1 MQSSTAMAV
10 HMPVRPKRGTS
21 SSALPTRTIQMLPKF
36 RRLGTS
42 VSPAPRSAPA
52 ATIDAPN
59 KGSARSSMRST
70 LAARVCTSGTG
81 VRRPKTTGQM
91 SIMTEK
97 RAEADADIAAAL
109 GLFHVP
115 RADRAA
121 DERSSR
127 VRDAVARHVA
137 DAFGRDGKS
146 VCRDRYRAEGRNDGR

>member
-21 SSALPTRTIQMLPKF
+21 SSALPTRTSQILPRFK
-36 RRLGTS
+36 RLGTS

-81 VRRPKTTGQM
+81 VRRPKTMGQM
-91 SIMTEK
+91 SIMTAPVQVMRNAPRPMQILPQRLAFSMTPAPTE
-97 RAEADADIAAAL
+97 RPTSAAA
-109 GLFHVP
+109 
-115 RADRAA
+115 
-121 DERSSR
+121 
-127 VRDAVARHVA
+127 
-137 DAFGRDGKS
+137 AF
-146 VCRDRYRAEGRNDGR
+146 AMP